1 MYKKKDGEE
10 VMRRRVAKNSGQKS
24 MVKERARLKVRDKT
38 TWILTTFLFVQASEA
53 ATVVMVL
60 DTLYVDFSSVQSLQL
75 PS

>member
-24 MVKERARLKVRDKT
+24 MVKELARLKVRDKT